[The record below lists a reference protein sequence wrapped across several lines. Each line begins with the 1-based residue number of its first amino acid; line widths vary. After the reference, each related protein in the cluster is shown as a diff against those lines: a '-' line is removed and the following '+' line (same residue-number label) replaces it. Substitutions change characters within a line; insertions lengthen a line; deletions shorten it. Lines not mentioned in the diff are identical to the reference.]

1 MIWFN
6 SEEKRK
12 KMEFMQT
19 FRPTSKIQLKQVC
32 IWYYKGDLKKA
43 QEMYEFYSNGLDLP
57 DNDPVPPTWIDQAK
71 SFMGWAKE
79 NQNELAQAYTFIC
92 SIIENKGKLPPVG
105 IEPAGEPLPPINE

>member
-6 SEEKRK
+6 SEDKRRR
-12 KMEFMQT
+12 MEFIQT

-32 IWYYKGDLKKA
+32 NWYHKGDLKKA
-43 QEMYEFYSNGLDLP
+43 KEMYDFYADGLDLP

-79 NQNELAQAYTFIC
+79 NQNELAQAYEFVR
-92 SIIENKGKLPPVG
+92 SIVANKGKLPSVG
-105 IEPAGEPLPPINE
+105 IEPVGEALPPINE